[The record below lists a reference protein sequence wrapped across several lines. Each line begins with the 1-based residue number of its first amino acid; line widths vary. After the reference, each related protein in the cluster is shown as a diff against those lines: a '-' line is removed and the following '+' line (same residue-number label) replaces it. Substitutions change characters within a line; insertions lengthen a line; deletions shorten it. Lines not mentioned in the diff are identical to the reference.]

1 MRFQRSKD
9 VTLSFASYESTQAE
23 DQRSPI
29 IILHGLF
36 GSKNN
41 WKSLSKAMVN
51 AMKRKV
57 FALDARNHG
66 ESPHTE
72 EMDYILMAN
81 DVDLFCKERALEKV
95 AIIGHSMGG
104 RTAMTFAL
112 TRPSMVERLV
122 VVDVSPVTMPSIVV
136 HDNVLVNHINSMDT
150 VLPQLS
156 PDMSSPAARKEADRI
171 LADDIPEVAVR
182 QFLLANLQRGERLY
196 EWQFNLKALKQN
208 LPNIIQ
214 MPDLKGLTYDGNTL
228 FVCGGDSPYVS
239 KRDHDAI
246 KEKFPKANI
255 VYIKGAG
262 HWHRLVRQM
271 HHVALPA
278 RLIKQ
283 SEPTGAVRLAYTLH
297 ESADAAS
304 ATALPPIVAVDG
316 LFGRKENLTTACKA
330 LAAATGRN
338 VYAVDLRNHGDS
350 PHTEDVTYALT
361 NADLELFLQDRGVSR
376 AAFMGHSMA
385 GRVVMKF
392 AVTKPSAVERLVIV
406 DVAART
412 LPPALLT
419 QWLPW
424 QLNAMEHILSLLSP
438 DMSLDHALQVA
449 DQYLSG
455 QLKVSYRLTWQ

>member
-1 MRFQRSKD
+1 MRVLLSCGRLFSRCLSFHTRTGVCACLETLPKARAASYSSQPGSKD
-9 VTLSFASYESTQAE
+9 VSLSFASYESTQAE

-51 AMKRKV
+51 ATKRKV

-66 ESPHTE
+66 ESPHTDG
-72 EMDYILMAN
+72 MDYILMAN
-81 DVDLFCKERALEKV
+81 DVDLFIKERGLDKV

-171 LADDIPEVAVR
+171 LANDIPEVAVR

-214 MPDLKGLTYDGNTL
+214 MPDLKGLTYDGDTL
-228 FVCGGDSPYVS
+228 FICGGDSPYVS
-239 KRDHDAI
+239 KRDHDGI
-246 KEKFPKANI
+246 KEKFPNANI

-262 HWHRLVRQM
+262 HWVH
-271 HHVALPA
+271 ADKPA
-278 RLIKQ
+278 EFLNLIK
-283 SEPTGAVRLAYTLH
+283 E
-297 ESADAAS
+297 
-304 ATALPPIVAVDG
+304 
-316 LFGRKENLTTACKA
+316 
-330 LAAATGRN
+330 
-338 VYAVDLRNHGDS
+338 
-350 PHTEDVTYALT
+350 
-361 NADLELFLQDRGVSR
+361 
-376 AAFMGHSMA
+376 FMGDGTS
-385 GRVVMKF
+385 
-392 AVTKPSAVERLVIV
+392 
-406 DVAART
+406 
-412 LPPALLT
+412 
-419 QWLPW
+419 
-424 QLNAMEHILSLLSP
+424 
-438 DMSLDHALQVA
+438 
-449 DQYLSG
+449 
-455 QLKVSYRLTWQ
+455 